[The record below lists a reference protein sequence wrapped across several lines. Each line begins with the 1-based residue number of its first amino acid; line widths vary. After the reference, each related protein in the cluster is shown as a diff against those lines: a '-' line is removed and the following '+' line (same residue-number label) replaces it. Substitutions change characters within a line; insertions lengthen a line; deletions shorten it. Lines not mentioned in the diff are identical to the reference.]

1 VLRYAT
7 PLVAARE
14 ASKGYVLLREE
25 AETLSGPLR
34 YLLDCY
40 AVVDTLAVHFQ
51 HLTQRTLVGLLIMVF
66 WAAISFEISSWLPD
80 QRWIQAVYLGML
92 LSAFAWYLWAKR
104 RDYQNK
110 YLDYRAL
117 AEGLRVQL
125 FWWLSGLKEAV
136 ADHYL
141 RR

>member
-40 AVVDTLAVHFQ
+40 AV
-51 HLTQRTLVGLLIMVF
+51 VF